1 MEEPEKLNQCV
12 LSNRNPDDH
21 GSLTVRND
29 GYFLQIAP
37 VVQLELLYPRNKEDS
52 PSSSVCVGHIVIM
65 LVKFPKLKQ

>member
-12 LSNRNPDDH
+12 LSNRNPDDD
-21 GSLTVRND
+21 GKVTMRNG

-37 VVQLELLYPRNKEDS
+37 VVQLEQLYPRNKEDS
-52 PSSSVCVGHIVIM
+52 PSSSVCVGYIVIM